1 MKLYHLWQTIFDES
15 SLFLPFAEHQ
25 IFCNICR
32 LNFPF
37 VAQKMCAQAKLQSQ
51 PNFQISCIQTIL
63 VTYILTLWS
72 IQRPMIWNFNLIP
85 KIRPFW
91 NRGQMHCPI
100 WRKFFRKK
108 AFWQCVLWY
117 GRQLWRNNGI
127 AKTTS
132 LSESPAWL
140 YGGQKSKP
148 CWKRQTFVTKFNIF

>member
-1 MKLYHLWQTIFDES
+1 MKLYHLWQTLVDES

-91 NRGQMHCPI
+91 NRSQMHCPTK
-100 WRKFFRKK
+100 RKFLERRPSGNVFCDMGGSFGEIMELPKQLLYLRAQLGFMEARKANHAEK
-108 AFWQCVLWY
+108 DRHL
-117 GRQLWRNNGI
+117 
-127 AKTTS
+127 
-132 LSESPAWL
+132 
-140 YGGQKSKP
+140 
-148 CWKRQTFVTKFNIF
+148 